1 MSMRVLKPGML
12 SSFQDEGRIGHQP
25 LGVSVV
31 GAMDQRAHRLA
42 NIIAGNLTDC
52 ASLEITLTGPALQ
65 FTEACCI
72 AICGADLSPT
82 LNGKPVAMNR
92 PLVIRAQDELQF
104 GARRHGTRAY
114 LAVHGGFAIPEVLG
128 SQSTYLR
135 SHFGGW
141 QGRALKRGDEI
152 PLRRPLKETGLDGG
166 ALETLAQ
173 SLWSIKLYLP
183 SIIAGSTRAR
193 IRLIKSVQWDEFT
206 PDSREA
212 LVNEPFRISPDSE
225 RMGYRLQGPDIL
237 MTKPRQMIS
246 EATTFGTIQ
255 VPAGGQP
262 IVLMADRQTTGGYPK
277 IAYVATVDLPLLAQ
291 MGPGDRVQFELVSL
305 EAAQALDASRTR
317 AFHDLEQALAPLRTL
332 LLNH

>member
-1 MSMRVLKPGML
+1 MTMHILKPGML
-12 SSFQDEGRIGHQP
+12 SSFQDEGRTGHQP

-42 NIIAGNLTDC
+42 NILVGNETDC
-52 ASLEITLTGPALQ
+52 ASLEITLTGPTLQ
-65 FTEACCI
+65 FTQACCL
-72 AICGADLSPT
+72 ALCGADLSPM
-82 LNGKPVAMNR
+82 LNDKPVAMNR
-92 PLVIRAQDELQF
+92 PLIIRPQDVLQF
-104 GARRHGTRAY
+104 GAKKHGTRTY

-141 QGRALKRGDEI
+141 HGRALKRGDEI
-152 PLRRPLKETGLDGG
+152 ALQRPLKDIGNDGNGLE
-166 ALETLAQ
+166 ALALA
-173 SLWSIKLYLP
+173 LWSVKLYLP
-183 SIIAGSTRAR
+183 GVIAGSTRAR
-193 IRLIKSVQWDEFT
+193 IRLIKSQQWDEFT
-206 PDSREA
+206 PASREA
-212 LVNEPFRISPDSE
+212 LLNAPYRISPDSE
-225 RMGYRLQGPDIL
+225 RMGYRLQGPEVL

-291 MGPGDRVQFELVSL
+291 MGPGDLMQFELVSL
-305 EAAQALDASRTR
+305 EAAQALDAARTR
-317 AFHDLEQALAPLRTL
+317 AFNDLAQALAPVRTL